1 MPKQSAS
8 KLMTIS
14 LPPLLYKQAI
24 KAAREEGRTKSELVR
39 EGLRK
44 YLADKRWRSLLEYG
58 RRKAIKTGL
67 RPDDMENIV
76 DEIRTRV
83 FATD

>member
-1 MPKQSAS
+1 MPNRRVS

-14 LPPLLYKQAI
+14 LPQLLYRQAI

-44 YLADKRWRSLLEYG
+44 YLADKRWRNLLEYG

-67 RPDDMENIV
+67 RPGDMENIV
-76 DEIRTRV
+76 DEVRTGR
-83 FATD
+83 A